1 MEVAHGRLTDTFVV
15 EIGCVQWKK
24 EEVGL
29 KQDYEEKLERLRDEK
44 NNISEEFTKIR
55 HKAKVRI
62 KMDPT
67 THHVRI
73 VYLY

>member
-1 MEVAHGRLTDTFVV
+1 M
-15 EIGCVQWKK
+15 
-24 EEVGL
+24 GL

-44 NNISEEFTKIR
+44 NNISEEFNKIR

-62 KMDPT
+62 KMAPT

-73 VYLY
+73 DLTVLVLIFCPCVPLL